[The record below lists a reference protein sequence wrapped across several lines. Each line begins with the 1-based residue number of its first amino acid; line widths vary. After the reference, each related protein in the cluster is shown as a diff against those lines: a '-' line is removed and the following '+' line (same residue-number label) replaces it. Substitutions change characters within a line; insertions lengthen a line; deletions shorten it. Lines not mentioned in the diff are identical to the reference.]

1 MTSNQPA
8 TATATAAAT
17 ATDGGGAKTHG
28 GTLGLGQGT
37 ALYIG
42 SVLGTGIL
50 VLPGLAAAAAGPA
63 SILAVAAVLVLSIPL
78 AGTFAA
84 LAARYPDA
92 GGVAS
97 FVRRALGGTA
107 ARMTGYWFYFGVCVG
122 APVLAI
128 LGGEYVVAVLGVDRS
143 AVPIIGFA
151 VFVPPFIANWFGVR
165 VAGWVQFVLTG
176 LLLAVVVGVVA
187 VTFPAVE
194 TSNFQPFLPNGWTGV
209 GLAISLFVWAFAGW
223 EVGTH
228 IAGEFKNPRRTI
240 PLATGI
246 AIVVV
251 GAGYLALQFVTVAV
265 LGDRAGDGQ
274 APLVDLVETTMP
286 GVGPVLIAI
295 VAAIVTFGVMNAYL
309 PAFGKL
315 GAALGRDGD
324 LPRFFAKG
332 AADGEIPRRALALTG
347 VLITVYF
354 GLMLLNDLD
363 LTGFILIHTSNMVAI
378 YALGMLAATLLLR
391 RWSLG
396 WWLAVV
402 ATIMTAGLLV
412 LAWANLVVPLVLA
425 VAAVIVSLVRRV
437 RRGGSGRADAS
448 SDASSIAAPSER
460 ATAGNLDTRRASRG
474 ATRSPDAAASR
485 GATRS
490 PGAAASRGATRS
502 PGARGAARSP
512 DVTVLAGATSA
523 TPAAA
528 SATPEETE

>member
-1 MTSNQPA
+1 MRHSERMTTN
-8 TATATAAAT
+8 TAPGAAAV
-17 ATDGGGAKTHG
+17 TDPSMAGAPVQSSTPIEHRG
-28 GTLGLGQGT
+28 SLGLGQGT

-50 VLPGLAAAAAGPA
+50 VLPGP
-63 SILAVAAVLVLSIPL
+63 VAAVLVLSIPL

-128 LGGEYVVAVLGVDRS
+128 LGGEYVVAVLGVDRA

-194 TSNFQPFLPNGWTGV
+194 ASNFEPFLPNGWAGV

-228 IAGEFKNPRRTI
+228 VAGEFKNPRRTI

-274 APLVDLVETTMP
+274 APLVDLVEATVP
-286 GVGPVLIAI
+286 GVGPVLVAI

-332 AADGEIPRRALALTG
+332 AADGEVPRRALALTG
-347 VLITVYF
+347 VLIVVYF
-354 GLMLLNDLD
+354 GLMLLNNLD

-378 YALGMLAATLLLR
+378 YAAGMLAATLLLK
-391 RWSLG
+391 RWSFG
-396 WWLAVV
+396 WWLAVI
-402 ATIMTAGLLV
+402 ATIMTVGLLV
-412 LAWANLVVPLVLA
+412 LAWTNLIVPLL
-425 VAAVIVSLVRRV
+425 L
-437 RRGGSGRADAS
+437 
-448 SDASSIAAPSER
+448 
-460 ATAGNLDTRRASRG
+460 
-474 ATRSPDAAASR
+474 AAASVLVTIVRRLRAGPR
-485 GATRS
+485 GV
-490 PGAAASRGATRS
+490 G
-502 PGARGAARSP
+502 
-512 DVTVLAGATSA
+512 
-523 TPAAA
+523 A
-528 SATPEETE
+528 SATEPVHAESSDSQHLRATR